1 MLSLIINKKYMTRVR
16 TVILN
21 HLNDAKYDT
30 NEEVMFRRLGF
41 IQLLVFRYTNTDA
54 EISDEQIDEL
64 WNLVH

>member
-1 MLSLIINKKYMTRVR
+1 MTRVR